1 MIEINNSKQEF
12 SRDDLVIR
20 IRNYEYISDNLR
32 DRLYKLTGCR
42 NFGGCDGM
50 DGSCH
55 YCLEENRELFDKCWD
70 FKYGKV
76 NKE

>member
-1 MIEINNSKQEF
+1 MIDNFNDYF
-12 SRDDLVIR
+12 SPAELLLQVK
-20 IRNYEYISDNLR
+20 NYEYALDNLR
-32 DRLYKLTGCR
+32 ARLYKLTGCR

-50 DGSCH
+50 DASCH
-55 YCLEENRELFDKCWD
+55 YCLEERKELFDRCWE

>member
-1 MIEINNSKQEF
+1 MIEINNSRQEF
-12 SRDDLVIR
+12 SRDDLDIR
-20 IRNYEYISDNLR
+20 IKNYEYISDNLR

>member
-1 MIEINNSKQEF
+1 MPMSTNDYFSHEDLTIQLNNCC
-12 SRDDLVIR
+12 
-20 IRNYEYISDNLR
+20 YIIDNLR

-55 YCLEENRELFDKCWD
+55 YCLEECKELFDRCWE

-76 NKE
+76 DKK

>member
-1 MIEINNSKQEF
+1 MIEINNSRQEF
-12 SRDDLVIR
+12 SREDLVVR
-20 IRNYEYISDNLR
+20 IKNYEYISDNLR

>member
-1 MIEINNSKQEF
+1 VIEINNSKQEF

>member
-1 MIEINNSKQEF
+1 MIKVNNSKQEF
-12 SRDDLVIR
+12 SREDFVIQ
-20 IRNYEYISDNLR
+20 IKNCEYVSDNLR
-32 DRLYKLTGCR
+32 DRLYRLTGCR

-55 YCLEENRELFDKCWD
+55 YCLAENRALFDKCWD

-76 NKE
+76 YEK